1 MVGMDWS
8 QAGIASLYNMIER
21 NGYKFMYLSS
31 RSIGQSRVTRDYI
44 RSIRQGDLTLPD
56 GPVLLSPSSLI
67 QAFHKYDRV
76 QGVGRRRKGEG
87 GREGRGGEGRERGG
101 GREMDQYYCHPHHLY
116 KPSTSMIQYRGEGE
130 GGEEGVERER
140 WASSLFR

>member
-67 QAFHKYDRV
+67 QAFHKYDVIDRIDS
-76 QGVGRRRKGEG
+76 GIGEKGGDGLWSGGRGIAG
-87 GREGRGGEGRERGG
+87 GRESRTEVGTGIERK
-101 GREMDQYYCHPHHLY
+101 RAD
-116 KPSTSMIQYRGEGE
+116 I
-130 GGEEGVERER
+130 V
-140 WASSLFR
+140 SSVLNYFY

>member
-67 QAFHKYDRV
+67 QAFHKYDVIDRIDS
-76 QGVGRRRKGEG
+76 GIGEKGGRGIVERRERDS
-87 GREGRGGEGRERGG
+87 GREGEQDGSRDRNR
-101 GREMDQYYCHPHHLY
+101 
-116 KPSTSMIQYRGEGE
+116 
-130 GGEEGVERER
+130 ERER
-140 WASSLFR
+140 ADIVSSVLNYFY